1 MKFPARAG
9 PEIPNMVEIVAPM
22 SGNIWKILAKEGD
35 KVNEDDEIVIME
47 AMKMEIPVTATTTG
61 VVKSLKIKEGDPVE
75 ANDVL
80 AEIE

>member
-1 MKFPARAG
+1 MT
-9 PEIPNMVEIVAPM
+9 EIVAPM

-35 KVNEDDEIVIME
+35 AVGEDDEIIIME
-47 AMKMEIPVTATTTG
+47 AMKMEIPVTAPSAG
-61 VVKSLKIKEGDPVE
+61 VLKSLKVKEGDPVE